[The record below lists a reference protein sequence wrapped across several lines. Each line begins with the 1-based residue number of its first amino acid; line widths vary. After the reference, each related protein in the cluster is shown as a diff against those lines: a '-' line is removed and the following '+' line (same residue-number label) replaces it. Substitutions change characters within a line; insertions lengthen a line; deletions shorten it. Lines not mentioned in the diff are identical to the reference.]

1 MAADAPD
8 DVLGTIAVTRALLGD
23 FAGAQQIVQ
32 DMTKP
37 ESRVWPLWN
46 ITSFM
51 VRAGHTQE
59 ALALAENQDA
69 AYPKAYA
76 LLGTA
81 QGILNHLESEEQAR
95 IGKQ

>member
-1 MAADAPD
+1 
-8 DVLGTIAVTRALLGD
+8 
-23 FAGAQQIVQ
+23 
-32 DMTKP
+32 MTKP